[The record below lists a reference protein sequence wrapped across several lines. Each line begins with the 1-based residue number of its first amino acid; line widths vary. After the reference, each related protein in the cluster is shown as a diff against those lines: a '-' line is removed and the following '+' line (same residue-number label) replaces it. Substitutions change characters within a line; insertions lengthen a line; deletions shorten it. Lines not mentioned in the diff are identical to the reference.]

1 MCCACLSRVTVMRAC
16 LPPSFERKE
25 KNETR
30 LNTHRN
36 RHHGRIGCARGEGK
50 QGKKLKSPSSG
61 RFWKLRARRE
71 YVRRGG
77 DRKS

>member
-1 MCCACLSRVTVMRAC
+1 MLESRDCDEGLLASKLCAD
-16 LPPSFERKE
+16 E

-30 LNTHRN
+30 LKTHRN

-61 RFWKLRARRE
+61 RLRKLRARRE

-77 DRKS
+77 D